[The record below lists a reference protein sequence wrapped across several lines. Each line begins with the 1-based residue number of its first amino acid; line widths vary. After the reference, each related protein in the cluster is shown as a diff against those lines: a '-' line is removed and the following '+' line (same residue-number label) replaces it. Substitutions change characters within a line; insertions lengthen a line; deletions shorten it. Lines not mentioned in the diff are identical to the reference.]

1 MKKLS
6 LILSVVLLLGALAL
20 TACTGSSDSGKE
32 TGTTATTVAD
42 TTPETTPAT
51 ESETVA
57 ETESAKVTYTVT
69 VKDQDGNPV
78 AGARVMMCQ
87 DELCMNPV
95 KTGEDGVA
103 TFQLDEATYRAKL
116 AALPEGYTGDMENYI
131 DFPAGSNDLTITVT
145 KG

>member
-6 LILSVVLLLGALAL
+6 LILSAVLLLGALAL
-20 TACTGSSDSGKE
+20 TACTGSADTGKE
-32 TGTTATTVAD
+32 TEAGTTAA

-57 ETESAKVTYTVT
+57 ETESTKITYTVT

-78 AGARVMMCQ
+78 VGARVMMCQ

-95 KTGEDGVA
+95 KTNDSGVA

-116 AALPEGYTGDMENYI
+116 AVLPEGYTGDMENYI